1 MLLNVG
7 PTADGRIIPAFEE
20 RLLQMGEWLSVNGEA
35 IYSTKP
41 WRAQNDTINK
51 DVWWVEW
58 SKLFC
63 HPKGNLSFE
72 LCFILQWF
80 TETMVYAEC

>member
-20 RLLQMGEWLSVNGEA
+20 RLLQMGEWLAVNGEA
-35 IYSTKP
+35 IYRSKP

-51 DVWWVEW
+51 NVW
-58 SKLFC
+58 
-63 HPKGNLSFE
+63 
-72 LCFILQWF
+72 
-80 TETMVYAEC
+80 